1 MNLKFYIAD
10 LLYISEDIV
19 LPVVIAIGILLFS
32 VILYYWWQFKIKDTE
47 RKISILI
54 NSLQKSGLNGFA
66 TLQNTIDITLDRQLK
81 NLLIETR
88 DNLIEIEGDLG
99 PEFYCLRNYGD
110 IWTAR
115 GVLNGRMN
123 LSLFETMPNILIGAG
138 LMFTFIF
145 LSLALNDAGRAM
157 EVNAERDAAMKSLIA
172 NAGGKFITSI
182 SGLLCSLSWNWRA
195 KVIIDKLQGYMF
207 QLHSALRTI
216 APDTAPQAIVK
227 RQHLIFKEMLAEN
240 REQVGQ
246 LKRFETDIAIA
257 IAKAIGNELQP
268 SFKTLG
274 TELVDAIKELTERI
288 GNMNEDALQKMISQF
303 IEEFRGT
310 SSAEMQE
317 FKNVLSQLSKN
328 LDAAGTKIGRE
339 LGSAGENFGSA
350 AGSLEI
356 VINKT
361 HETVEKLDISLQRA
375 GNVVSEGS
383 DRFEIISD
391 KLVVNIKA
399 VDSLLSGADAF
410 IERIERSIGILNN
423 ITDSLDDSVESQ
435 RSISIEFRDG
445 IPKMSKALSDA
456 VTSISESSSAA
467 AQTLTGIR
475 TELDNTKNSIDQTV
489 ISLSSGVD
497 QYTDKVRA
505 LHLILDEKIGE
516 AISKI
521 GSSVMELT
529 DTIEDLVEALPKKK

>member
-10 LLYISEDIV
+10 LLNISEDIV
-19 LPVVIAIGILLFS
+19 LPVVISMGILLFA
-32 VILYYWWQFKIKDTE
+32 VILYFWWQFKIKDTE

-54 NSLQKSGLNGFA
+54 NSLKKSGPNGLA
-66 TLQNTIDITLDRQLK
+66 ALQHSIDITLDRQLK

-99 PEFYCLRNYGD
+99 PEFYSLRNYGD

-157 EVNAERDAAMKSLIA
+157 GVNAERDAAMKSLIA

-182 SGLLCSLSWNWRA
+182 IGLLCSLSWNWRA
-195 KVIIDKLQGYMF
+195 KVIIDQLQGYMF

-227 RQHLIFKEMLAEN
+227 RQHSIFKELLAES

-257 IAKAIGNELQP
+257 IAKAIGHELQP

-274 TELVDAIKELTERI
+274 TELVDAIKELTDRI

-303 IEEFRGT
+303 IDEFRGT

-328 LDAAGTKIGRE
+328 LDAAGEKIGTE
-339 LGSAGENFGSA
+339 LGSAGESFGSA
-350 AGSLEI
+350 AGNLELA
-356 VINKT
+356 INKT
-361 HETVEKLDISLQRA
+361 HETVEKLDVSLQRA

-391 KLVVNIKA
+391 KLVINIKA

-435 RSISIEFRDG
+435 KSISVEFRDG

-456 VTSISESSSAA
+456 VTAISESSSSA

-489 ISLSSGVD
+489 NSLSSGVD

-529 DTIEDLVEALPKKK
+529 DTIEDLVEALPKRK

>member
-10 LLYISEDIV
+10 LLKISEDIV
-19 LPVVIAIGILLFS
+19 LPVVISMGILLFA
-32 VILYYWWQFKIKDTE
+32 VILYFWWQFKIKDTE

-54 NSLQKSGLNGFA
+54 NSLKKSGPNGLA
-66 TLQNTIDITLDRQLK
+66 ALQHSIDITLDRQLK

-99 PEFYCLRNYGD
+99 PEFYSLRNYGD

-157 EVNAERDAAMKSLIA
+157 GVNAERDAAMKSLIA

-195 KVIIDKLQGYMF
+195 KVIIDQLQGYMF

-227 RQHLIFKEMLAEN
+227 RQHSIFKEILAES

-257 IAKAIGNELQP
+257 IAKAIGHELQP

-274 TELVDAIKELTERI
+274 TELVDAIKELTDRI

-303 IEEFRGT
+303 IDEFRGT

-328 LDAAGTKIGRE
+328 LDAAGEKIGTE
-339 LGSAGENFGSA
+339 LGSAGESFGSA
-350 AGSLEI
+350 AGNLELA
-356 VINKT
+356 INKT
-361 HETVEKLDISLQRA
+361 HETVEKLDVSLQRA

-391 KLVVNIKA
+391 KLVINIKA

-435 RSISIEFRDG
+435 KSISVEFRDG

-456 VTSISESSSAA
+456 VTAISESSSSA

-489 ISLSSGVD
+489 NSLSSGVD

-529 DTIEDLVEALPKKK
+529 DTIEDLVEALPKRK